1 METGETTN
9 MENVV
14 VKLPPNLNISND
26 NAASEWKFWLTNFE
40 DYLIISGKDKHSDL
54 VKLSLLRNMMGPEAA
69 RIVSTIP
76 NIGSEK
82 KYTNVIEAITAHI
95 NPRTNVVFE
104 RFKFNERKQLEGEP
118 FDSFLTDCRHLIKS
132 CEYKDM
138 ENELMR
144 DHLVQTIYDKSTQE
158 ALLRIDDLTL
168 DKAVKFCQ
176 TKEQASRQMLA
187 MNPVLVESAK
197 NKNV

>member
-95 NPRTNVVFE
+95 KT
-104 RFKFNERKQLEGEP
+104 L
-118 FDSFLTDCRHLIKS
+118 
-132 CEYKDM
+132 
-138 ENELMR
+138 ELM
-144 DHLVQTIYDKSTQE
+144 LCSSVSS
-158 ALLRIDDLTL
+158 LM
-168 DKAVKFCQ
+168 
-176 TKEQASRQMLA
+176 KESSLKGS
-187 MNPVLVESAK
+187 PLILS
-197 NKNV
+197 